1 MKQIILNM
9 IQTKRMK
16 LISLFIVVFCCT
28 NVHAQIIN
36 DSLISGTAI
45 IIKDPRIDMLG
56 KKMAEYNSQLG
67 TVTYTNGLTSAKGY
81 RLMVVSTNDRPYA
94 MKIRAQLY
102 QMFPDQKQYMSFQMP
117 NIKIKFG
124 NFLERADAEK
134 VRKQILATK
143 LVTTNIYLLPETIE
157 VKPSKEEKEQD

>member
-1 MKQIILNM
+1 MIKIKKMKV
-9 IQTKRMK
+9 
-16 LISLFIVVFCCT
+16 ISLLLAVFSFI
-28 NVHAQIIN
+28 NLQAQKMT
-36 DSLISGTAI
+36 DTTISGTAVF
-45 IIKDPRIDMLG
+45 IKDARIDILG
-56 KKMAEYNSQLG
+56 KKMAEYNSSLG

-124 NFLERADAEK
+124 NYLDKDDAEK

-143 LVTTNIYLLPETIE
+143 LVTTNIYILPETIE
-157 VKPSKEEKEQD
+157 VKPSKEEKEK

>member
-1 MKQIILNM
+1 M
-9 IQTKRMK
+9 IQIRKMK
-16 LISLFIVVFCCT
+16 VISLLLAVFSFMSLQAQKT
-28 NVHAQIIN
+28 NDTI
-36 DSLISGTAI
+36 ISGTAVV
-45 IIKDPRIDMLG
+45 IKDARIDILG
-56 KKMAEYNSQLG
+56 KKMAEYNSSLG

-124 NFLERADAEK
+124 NFLDKADAER
-134 VRKQILATK
+134 VRKQILGTK
-143 LVTTNIYLLPETIE
+143 LVTTNIYILPETIE
-157 VKPSKEEKEQD
+157 VKPSKDEKEKE

>member
-1 MKQIILNM
+1 M
-9 IQTKRMK
+9 IQTRRMRA
-16 LISLFIVVFCCT
+16 ISLLLAIFCCA
-28 NVHAQIIN
+28 NLHAQTIN
-36 DSLISGTAI
+36 DSTISGTAT
-45 IIKDPRIDMLG
+45 IIKDERIDILG
-56 KKMAEYNSQLG
+56 KKMAEYNSSLG

-143 LVTTNIYLLPETIE
+143 LITTNIYLLPETIE
-157 VKPSKEEKEQD
+157 VKPTKEEK

>member
-1 MKQIILNM
+1 M

-16 LISLFIVVFCCT
+16 LISVFLAIFCFT
-28 NVHAQIIN
+28 NLHAQQMS
-36 DSLISGTAI
+36 DSIYGTAV

-56 KKMAEYNSQLG
+56 KKMAEYNKSLA
-67 TVTYTNGLTSAKGY
+67 TVTYTNGLTSARGY
-81 RLMVVSTNDRPYA
+81 RLMVVSTSDRPYA

-102 QMFPDQKQYMSFQMP
+102 QMFPDQKHYMSYQMP

-134 VRKQILATK
+134 ARKQILGSQ
-143 LVTTNIYLLPETIE
+143 LITTNIYILPETIE
-157 VKPSKEEKEQD
+157 VKPPKEEKEQEQK

>member
-1 MKQIILNM
+1 MKQIILKM

-16 LISLFIVVFCCT
+16 LISFFVAVFCCT
-28 NVHAQIIN
+28 NVHAQKIS
-36 DSLISGTAI
+36 DSIISGTAI
-45 IIKDPRIDMLG
+45 VIKDPRIDMLG
-56 KKMAEYNSQLG
+56 KKMAEYNSHLG

-124 NFLERADAEK
+124 NFLEKSEAER
-134 VRKQILATK
+134 VRKQILGAQ
-143 LVTTNIYLLPETIE
+143 LVTNNIYILPETIE
-157 VKPSKEEKEQD
+157 VKPIKEEKE

>member
-1 MKQIILNM
+1 MLMM
-9 IQTKRMK
+9 IQIKKMK
-16 LISLFIVVFCCT
+16 AISLMMAVFSFV
-28 NVHAQIIN
+28 NLQAQKIN
-36 DSLISGTAI
+36 DTTISGTAVV
-45 IIKDPRIDMLG
+45 IKDARIDILG
-56 KKMAEYNSQLG
+56 KKMAEYNSSLG

-81 RLMVVSTNDRPYA
+81 RLMIVSTNDRPYA

-124 NFLERADAEK
+124 NYLDKDDAER

-143 LVTTNIYLLPETIE
+143 LVTTNIYILPETIE
-157 VKPSKEEKEQD
+157 VKPSKEDKEKD

>member
-1 MKQIILNM
+1 MKQIILKM
-9 IQTKRMK
+9 IQTKRIK
-16 LISLFIVVFCCT
+16 LISFFVAVFCCT
-28 NVHAQIIN
+28 NVHAQKIS
-36 DSLISGTAI
+36 DSIISGTAI
-45 IIKDPRIDMLG
+45 LIKDPRIDMLG
-56 KKMAEYNSQLG
+56 KKMAEYNSHLG

-124 NFLERADAEK
+124 NFLEKSEAER
-134 VRKQILATK
+134 VRKQILGAQ
-143 LVTTNIYLLPETIE
+143 LVTNNIYILPETIE
-157 VKPSKEEKEQD
+157 VKPIKEEKE

>member
-1 MKQIILNM
+1 MKQIILKM

-16 LISLFIVVFCCT
+16 LISLFVAVFCCT
-28 NVHAQIIN
+28 NVNAQKIS
-36 DSLISGTAI
+36 DSTISGIAI

-56 KKMAEYNSQLG
+56 KKMAEYNSHLG

-124 NFLERADAEK
+124 NFLEKAEAER
-134 VRKQILATK
+134 VRKQILGAQ
-143 LVTTNIYLLPETIE
+143 LVTNNIYILPETIE
-157 VKPSKEEKEQD
+157 VKPIKEEKE

>member
-1 MKQIILNM
+1 
-9 IQTKRMK
+9 MK
-16 LISLFIVVFCCT
+16 LINIFLVFFCCS
-28 NVHAQIIN
+28 NLYAQHMN
-36 DSLISGTAI
+36 DSTISGTAV

-56 KKMAEYNSQLG
+56 KKMAEYNKSLA

-124 NFLERADAEK
+124 NFLERADAERA
-134 VRKQILATK
+134 RKLIISTK
-143 LVTTNIYLLPETIE
+143 LVSTNIYLLPETIE
-157 VKPSKEEKEQD
+157 VKPSKEEKE